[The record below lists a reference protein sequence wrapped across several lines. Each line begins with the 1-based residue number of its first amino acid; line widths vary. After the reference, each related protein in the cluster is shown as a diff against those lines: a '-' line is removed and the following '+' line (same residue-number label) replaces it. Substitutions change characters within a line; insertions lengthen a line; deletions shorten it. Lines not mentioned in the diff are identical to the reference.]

1 MTIQKPNKAHFIC
14 CSSKKVSGFKSQKND
29 HVHLFTDLGKIIGL
43 FMNNKNRNFIKECK
57 INGEIKA
64 GNFTEHTAHNLISY
78 VDNHGFLFCF
88 VCLVFV
94 FNNIALVMFCLT
106 ENMRV

>member
-14 CSSKKVSGFKSQKND
+14 CSKKASAFKSQKND

-43 FMNNKNRNFIKECK
+43 FTNNKNNNFIKECK

-64 GNFTEHTAHNLISY
+64 GEFYRAYSIQSHQLCGQSRLP
-78 VDNHGFLFCF
+78 FLFCLS
-88 VCLVFV
+88 C
-94 FNNIALVMFCLT
+94 FCFY
-106 ENMRV
+106 